1 MTITSNPN
9 DIYDTISIHSDADK
23 EALKGFIDE
32 AVLSKKRIASEQ
44 EALRDIKNE
53 AKERFNIPAKVFNKA
68 VNIVFKDSLAAEQQT
83 YDDVETI
90 LEIAYPTK

>member
-1 MTITSNPN
+1 MTNPNAN
-9 DIYDTISIHSDADK
+9 DIYETMSIHGDADK
-23 EALKGFIDE
+23 EALKGFIE
-32 AVLSKKRIASEQ
+32 EGVLAKKRIAKEQ

-68 VNIVFKDSLAAEQQT
+68 VNIVFKDSMAAEQQT